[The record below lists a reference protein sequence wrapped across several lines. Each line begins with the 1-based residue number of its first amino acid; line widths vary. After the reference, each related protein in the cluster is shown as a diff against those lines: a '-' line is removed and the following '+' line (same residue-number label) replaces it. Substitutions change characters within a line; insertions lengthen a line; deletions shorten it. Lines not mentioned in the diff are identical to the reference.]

1 MPQDED
7 YWLWLANQPASYLL
21 DQSLTHSTHNLDLIV
36 HFLFSRKTH
45 PKLFRGDQEA
55 ETSLSPETRAETE
68 SACVKALKEIK
79 NSRAKLLLA
88 NYYQTLN
95 KQDLAIGVLA
105 SFTEHATNNLVRSG
119 IDSANQADTKPLNA
133 PLQTSLPRPSAHWDF
148 LLLYE
153 YARQTKHDS
162 PTEALKHFQF
172 LASLDSNAVPKQQ
185 IEHLYLETG
194 MVSLEQGRHEEAV
207 QTWKEGLTKLADESV
222 VLPRAIAASYV
233 NQGKYKEAE
242 NTARTLQQA
251 IQTATTKINRAS
263 QSEMAQSERV
273 AANRRLDL
281 AQWHLDVLLGTI
293 SAEQGDELVAIEKFQ
308 RVVDS
313 DTEAETAERVQV
325 CIRLAELYGSQ
336 GMWDASAIALE
347 KAIALAPN
355 NEQLR
360 IAASNAWNQS
370 GNSLKAMR
378 HWDFVNTSTSLS
390 NRIARIEARFN
401 FQFRL
406 LPEQRNFD
414 DIRTDV
420 RQLKKELQIASEAVS
435 GTSLLPNADNS
446 PLSFEQGALNKQE
459 TGDDEESLRSRLL
472 YVEAFEMTLPQDGT
486 SGEDHLTS
494 TRLAEKI
501 DELSKKHPGE
511 ATLQAFAAERLAHA
525 GMSEPALEA
534 LTRLE
539 NADDSNSVFI
549 PIVRARTLAG
559 LGLHEDAANYLIDIA
574 NSRDP
579 LGRNAPPD
587 EVADLRESK
596 ANLLQTAASFA
607 SRAGDLELAYEA
619 LSSISPEHQ
628 TVSTLTAVTR
638 IAARLPVESASLH
651 LNNEKVSA
659 QELSQHWLDLLR
671 NREGDEGTH
680 WRYLKALGLLESL
693 QSAGRDI
700 DTAKPELSQAHD
712 LVTSILARRPRWGN
726 ALALEGWISA
736 LKGKPHQ
743 AVDQLRRGIDAGC
756 SQMHIRRLLWQQ
768 LILLGRTDEAEQEI
782 QLAEL
787 ESAHRPSDLIA
798 TKINLA
804 LRQGDYSK
812 SMQVAM
818 DAAAEN
824 PDDPVTHL
832 VVAATGTTA
841 LQKTPPA
848 EDREKFLDQT
858 YKAIEAA
865 SKLVGNSDIRV
876 LSARLRLHI
885 ALSDEQA
892 IKRLA
897 QEIQASNVP
906 DPSQSQLLAQALTAI
921 NDLDGALKMLIRAD
935 QLAPTSESQLKLA
948 RIYRLL
954 DQPEQ
959 EIEALRISL
968 QRNPNSSTVRNT
980 LAQKL
985 VAQSGRAGEVNWS
998 EISELLS
1005 KNDAAGSRNR
1015 LMHAILLAGDALRHL
1030 AESETGG
1037 TDSWPNDSKHVE
1049 QLSQAEEILQQ
1060 LVTGHET
1067 DTDMAQRALA
1077 SLLQKGA
1084 RYRAGITDNE
1094 RLQRASRI
1102 RTLYENLTN
1111 RAEPLAGDLYQYA
1124 TYLLNLDDEHDN
1136 SKIQQLLEQMNL
1148 VAGNKLETLEVA
1160 LRFSGRQGNRN
1171 EMPAIVGHWANTAIS
1186 QVSPHGNRAEDE
1198 QASLKQFAILAAA
1211 GSSLQK
1217 LGFSEE
1223 SVEWFERAYKE
1234 HPGALG
1240 PYVIALGK
1248 NGETEEAIEVCAH
1261 HFDQHRDAQSAKL
1274 LVELLLS
1281 IQEESRLAELVGV
1294 HKERLSD
1301 SVDQFAKDALLLEGV
1316 GTLQMAQG
1324 NNQSAI
1330 KTFSQVLKVKPT
1342 SIRALN
1348 NLAMAYS
1355 EIPELASQGLAP
1367 IETALN
1373 LTNQNPELLDT
1384 KGVVL
1389 MASNRLAEAEAIF
1402 EEAFTATN
1410 EPRHQFHVV
1419 LARLAQGKK
1428 ELGQKAWKRLD
1439 LKRLDPTALTP
1450 TERKRLETLKKQFGG
1465 QL

>member
-1 MPQDED
+1 M
-7 YWLWLANQPASYLL
+7 
-21 DQSLTHSTHNLDLIV
+21 
-36 HFLFSRKTH
+36 
-45 PKLFRGDQEA
+45 
-55 ETSLSPETRAETE
+55 TSLSAETRAETE
-68 SACVKALKEIK
+68 TACVKALREIK
-79 NSRAKLLLA
+79 SSRAKLLLA

-95 KQDLAIGVLA
+95 KPDLAIGVLA
-105 SFTEHATNNLVRSG
+105 SASEHATNNLARSG
-119 IDSANQADTKPLNA
+119 TDSEDQPETIPLNP
-133 PLQTSLPRPSAHWDF
+133 PLQTSLPRPTAYWDF

-162 PTEALKHFQF
+162 PTEALRHFEF
-172 LASLDSNAVPKQQ
+172 LASLDLHDVPKQQ

-194 MVSLEQGRHEEAV
+194 MVSFEQGQHEKAV
-207 QTWKEGLTKLADESV
+207 QTWKEGLTKLAGESI
-222 VLPRAIAASYV
+222 VLPRAIAASYLS
-233 NQGKYKEAE
+233 QGKYKEAE
-242 NTARTLQQA
+242 STARTLQQA

-263 QSEMAQSERV
+263 QSEMTQSERV
-273 AANRRLDL
+273 AANRRLDS

-293 SAEQGDELVAIEKFQ
+293 SAEQGDELVAIEKLQ

-313 DTEAETAERVQV
+313 DAEAETAERIQA
-325 CIRLAELYGSQ
+325 CIRLAELYGRQ

-390 NRIARIEARFN
+390 NRIARIEAQFN
-401 FQFRL
+401 FQLGL
-406 LPEQRNFD
+406 LPDQRNFD
-414 DIRTDV
+414 EIRADI
-420 RQLKKELQIASEAVS
+420 RQLKKGLQIASEAVS
-435 GTSLLPNADNS
+435 DTSLIPNPADS
-446 PLSFEQGALNKQE
+446 PSAAERGALSTQE
-459 TGDDEESLRSRLL
+459 TGDNAESLRSRLL
-472 YVEAFEMTLPQDGT
+472 YIEAFEMMLPQDGV
-486 SGEDHLTS
+486 SSEEHLTS
-494 TRLAEKI
+494 ARLAEKI
-501 DELSKKHPGE
+501 DELSKTHPGE
-511 ATLQAFAAERLAHA
+511 ARLQAFAAERLAHA
-525 GMSEPALEA
+525 GMSEPAMEA

-539 NADDSNSVFI
+539 NADDHDSFFF
-549 PIVRARTLAG
+549 PIVRARTLSG
-559 LGLHEDAANYLIDIA
+559 LGLHRDAANYLIDIA
-574 NSRDP
+574 NNGES
-579 LGRNAPPD
+579 LAGNARPD
-587 EVADLRESK
+587 EVADSRGSK
-596 ANLLQTAASFA
+596 ANLLQLAASFA
-607 SRAGDLELAYEA
+607 SRTGDLELAYND
-619 LSSISPEHQ
+619 LSSFSPEHQ
-628 TVSTLTAVTR
+628 TVSTLTAVTL

-651 LNNEKVSA
+651 LNKENVSA
-659 QELSQHWLDLLR
+659 HELSQHWLDLLR
-671 NREGDEGTH
+671 DREGDEGTH
-680 WRYLKALGLLESL
+680 WRYLEALGLLESL
-693 QSAGRDI
+693 QSQGKDI
-700 DTAKPELSQAHD
+700 ETSAIELSKAHD
-712 LVTSILARRPRWGN
+712 LVTAILTRRPRWGD

-736 LKGKPHQ
+736 LEGKPGQ
-743 AVDQLRRGIDAGC
+743 AIDQLRRGIAAGC

-787 ESAHRPSDLIA
+787 DSAHRPSDLIA

-818 DAAAEN
+818 DAAAQN
-824 PDDPVTHL
+824 PDAPVTHL
-832 VVAATGTTA
+832 VVAATGTAA
-841 LQKTPPA
+841 LQKNQPVA
-848 EDREKFLDQT
+848 DRKKFLAQT
-858 YKAIEAA
+858 RKAIQAA
-865 SKLVGNSDIRV
+865 SKLVGESDIRV

-885 ALSDEQA
+885 ALYDEHA
-892 IKRLA
+892 IKKLT
-897 QEIQASNVP
+897 QEIHASVLP
-906 DPSQSQLLAQALTAI
+906 EPSQSQLLAQALIAI

-935 QLAPTSESQLKLA
+935 RFEPTSESQLKLA
-948 RIYRLL
+948 EIYRLL
-954 DQPEQ
+954 GQPEQ

-968 QRNPNSSTVRNT
+968 QRNPKNSTIRNT

-1005 KNDAAGSRNR
+1005 NNDTAGSRNR

-1030 AESETGG
+1030 TESEKSE
-1037 TDSWPNDSKHVE
+1037 TDSGPYDSTHVE
-1049 QLSQAEEILQQ
+1049 QLNQAEEILQQ
-1060 LVTGHET
+1060 LITSHET

-1084 RYRAGITDNE
+1084 RYRSGITENE
-1094 RLQRASRI
+1094 RLQRESQI

-1124 TYLLNLDDEHDN
+1124 TYLLNLNDEQDH

-1160 LRFSGRQGNRN
+1160 LRFSGRQGNRD
-1171 EMPAIVGHWANTAIS
+1171 EMPAIVGSWANTAIS
-1186 QVSPHGNRAEDE
+1186 QVSPHGTPTEDK
-1198 QASLKQFAILAAA
+1198 QASLKQLAILAAA

-1217 LGFSEE
+1217 LGFAEE

-1261 HFDQHRDAQSAKL
+1261 HFDQHGDAQSAKL
-1274 LVELLLS
+1274 IVELLLS
-1281 IQEESRLAELVGV
+1281 IQEESRLAELIGV
-1294 HKERLSD
+1294 HKERLAN
-1301 SVDQFAKDALLLEGV
+1301 SVDQFAKDASLLEGV

-1324 NNQSAI
+1324 NYQSAI
-1330 KTFSQVLKVKPT
+1330 KTFSQALKVKPT

-1355 EIPELASQGLAP
+1355 EIPERASQGLAP

-1402 EEAFTATN
+1402 EEAFTASN

-1419 LARLAQGKK
+1419 LARLPQANRELAQKG
-1428 ELGQKAWKRLD
+1428 WKRLY
-1439 LKRLDPTALTP
+1439 
-1450 TERKRLETLKKQFGG
+1450 
-1465 QL
+1465 